1 MTAII
6 HINGKI
12 PKSADKNPVFLGIVS
27 KRYPPKKKK
36 PAKIKEYPTIYPT
49 MEDNP
54 NVMITTRSPVIINE

>member
-1 MTAII
+1 MLKLII

-12 PKSADKNPVFLGIVS
+12 PKSADKNPVFLGIVN

-49 MEDNP
+49 IEDNP
-54 NVMITTRSPVIINE
+54 NVIADDCSQPPTE